1 MDKEDLKYIEQGL
14 LVCGVEGE
22 LNEELN
28 KATPYMLRNDG
39 KCFECEGWHPYI
51 SNIYDD
57 ENDLDSLINERLWEL
72 KWYYDNS
79 LVSDVKKYIEIL
91 VKSCCEKDMNFKKD
105 KQELFNIFNVKEDT
119 YTCRDD
125 NELYSMLNNINNL
138 TNQEF
143 CKVRTSNIKIGGDS
157 NDIYF
162 RISSIGFNWFNIIW
176 KFVMDNAKDISSVTI
191 SRDTRVRDFTQG
203 ECYRV
208 NGVEINHLPTDEFL
222 TLKGRPTIE
231 AFKSKL
237 NVINEALP
245 KLASGKSLS
254 DAYPNLHPKDVN
266 GFYKKQIGEELAW
279 DIENILQPINKNILN
294 EKFANN
300 IDKDILNII
309 KNPKSETN
317 FSKCSKSA
325 AIRLVIAYNNPK
337 YKDIKLCLGYFSPKG
352 DEGVNNINHAWVEI
366 DGKTYESNVPSGDY
380 KKVLVDELTID
391 RNEDL
396 YNQVEE
402 FLNKTNLQ
410 EDLSQEVDSEG
421 NPLTPEQVEFFKN
434 SKVRDSQ
441 GRLLVVYHGTDADFN
456 EFKKEF
462 MGTNPRFALQ
472 NGGYGGANKGFFFT
486 NDEWYASNVGK
497 NVKKCYLNITNPL
510 NIKGSGW
517 GSAVSQLDRRR
528 GDIYRWS
535 EDNHSDGI
543 IVTSTDF
550 ELYNHNDLNDDKV
563 LGLDTI
569 FVAFNPNQI
578 KAITNKQPSS
588 SSNINEE
595 ILYHGQ
601 WDDDLINFEDRL
613 TWFTPHREYAQ
624 EYGGKI
630 FNKDIDISKYNLLYV
645 GEINQEIKEDD
656 EYTDEFIEFCDA
668 IEMTPEQLSDY
679 LKRFGFNLDYE
690 TYICEITAEYPFYRL
705 LKDLGYDGVEAEEGG
720 YTTYGL
726 IDFNKDN
733 EQITEA
739 LTTDNYYRYE
749 ILEDGKLVGGLFKG
763 AGELLG
769 LLKLPTETYGKIF
782 HVIGKELPKP
792 DINYEGSDS
801 ELVRSAFTEK
811 GVEKFDTIL
820 KEIRDE
826 LKQNNIT
833 LVKKKVNPDEDAI
846 IYGDDYQ
853 IVYYDDMANVEP
865 LEETQKLYNI
875 KEYYHGSPSKELSDE
890 INSTLW
896 FTDDIIYAMRYG
908 ENIFTCD
915 LSVNNPLNVGDTN
928 KYIRGLM
935 PNTFSQEFIDIAKA
949 LNVEPKKLLHID
961 EDARK
966 IYTIVRTKEFKDLC
980 IKNGYDAIQTI
991 EDGSICYGIF
1001 DLNQIKVNDIDLG

>member
-14 LVCGVEGE
+14 LVCGIENE
-22 LNEELN
+22 LNEELH

-39 KCFECEGWHPYI
+39 KCFECKGWHPYI

-105 KQELFNIFNVKEDT
+105 KQELFNTFNIKEDT

-125 NELYSMLNNINNL
+125 NELYSILNNINNL

-143 CKVRTSNIKIGGDS
+143 CKVRTSNVKIGGDS

-176 KFVMDNAKDISSVTI
+176 KFVMDNVKDISSVTI

-203 ECYRV
+203 ECYKV

-222 TLKGRPTIE
+222 TLRGNPIIE
-231 AFKSKL
+231 AFNSKL

-266 GFYKKQIGEELAW
+266 GFYKKQISEELAW

-309 KNPKSETN
+309 KDPKSETN

-380 KKVLVDELTID
+380 KRVLVDELTID
-391 RNEDL
+391 RDEDL

-402 FLNKTNLQ
+402 FLNKSDLREYVVRENVFPKDLN
-410 EDLSQEVDSEG
+410 ED
-421 NPLTPEQVEFFKN
+421 PT
-434 SKVRDSQ
+434 
-441 GRLLVVYHGTDADFN
+441 
-456 EFKKEF
+456 
-462 MGTNPRFALQ
+462 
-472 NGGYGGANKGFFFT
+472 T
-486 NDEWYASNVGK
+486 ND
-497 NVKKCYLNITNPL
+497 
-510 NIKGSGW
+510 
-517 GSAVSQLDRRR
+517 
-528 GDIYRWS
+528 
-535 EDNHSDGI
+535 
-543 IVTSTDF
+543 
-550 ELYNHNDLNDDKV
+550 
-563 LGLDTI
+563 
-569 FVAFNPNQI
+569 
-578 KAITNKQPSS
+578 
-588 SSNINEE
+588 
-595 ILYHGQ
+595 
-601 WDDDLINFEDRL
+601 
-613 TWFTPHREYAQ
+613 
-624 EYGGKI
+624 
-630 FNKDIDISKYNLLYV
+630 
-645 GEINQEIKEDD
+645 
-656 EYTDEFIEFCDA
+656 
-668 IEMTPEQLSDY
+668 
-679 LKRFGFNLDYE
+679 
-690 TYICEITAEYPFYRL
+690 
-705 LKDLGYDGVEAEEGG
+705 
-720 YTTYGL
+720 
-726 IDFNKDN
+726 
-733 EQITEA
+733 
-739 LTTDNYYRYE
+739 YYRYE
-749 ILEDGKLVGGLFKG
+749 ILEDDKLVGGLFKG
-763 AGELLG
+763 YVDILS
-769 LLKLPTETYGKIF
+769 KLEDFLPSYDALF
-782 HVIGKELPKP
+782 DDIGKQLPKP
-792 DINYEGSDS
+792 DINYDGYDS
-801 ELVRSAFTEK
+801 NLIRSAFTKK
-811 GVEKFDTIL
+811 GIEQFENAL
-820 KEIRDE
+820 KIIKNE
-826 LKQNNIT
+826 LNKNNIK
-833 LVKKKVNPDEDAI
+833 LIKKKVNPDEDAI
-846 IYGDDYQ
+846 IYSDDYQ

-865 LEETQKLYNI
+865 LQETQKLYNI
-875 KEYYHGSPSKELSDE
+875 KEYYHGTPSKELNEE

-896 FTDDIIYAMRYG
+896 FTNDIIYAMRYG

-991 EDGSICYGIF
+991 EDDSMCYGIF